1 MRSFLKFYRSR
12 APPLKRRILKSTAH
26 RGVCIIQ
33 DHILTEV
40 SKFHNPKNK
49 LTMKRPEIRRSY
61 VASDAEMIQTAKTLF
76 GNFVEDNQAFAA
88 FDPDYGGGFIDRFRN
103 ELQEAEDIAK
113 NMSVNAELTGL
124 SADVQSAM
132 EKCKNYFMMFKH
144 FVEKAFPDDV
154 PVWKEFGYDNYD
166 YSSKYQAEMIQFMN
180 RLHVTATKYRE
191 QLATVSFTQER
202 IDEINAIKRELD
214 NADQHQ
220 ENLKK
225 NRANITQERLTKLN
239 ACWNEISEIARLGKL
254 IFANDFGKYQRYVI
268 YPNGQQG
275 IPTPPPAAPQANQGQ
290 A

>member
-1 MRSFLKFYRSR
+1 
-12 APPLKRRILKSTAH
+12 
-26 RGVCIIQ
+26 
-33 DHILTEV
+33 
-40 SKFHNPKNK
+40 
-49 LTMKRPEIRRSY
+49 
-61 VASDAEMIQTAKTLF
+61 
-76 GNFVEDNQAFAA
+76 
-88 FDPDYGGGFIDRFRN
+88 
-103 ELQEAEDIAK
+103 
-113 NMSVNAELTGL
+113 
-124 SADVQSAM
+124 M

-191 QLATVSFTQER
+191 QLATVNFTQER
-202 IDEINAIKRELD
+202 IDEISAIKRELD
-214 NADQHQ
+214 NADQQQ

-268 YPNGQQG
+268 YPNGQPG
-275 IPTPPPAAPQANQGQ
+275 ITAPPEAPQANQGQ